1 MYLTEVFIIFCI
13 SGLLYYGL
21 QAMRIKELARL
32 AGKRACTDA
41 EVLFLDDSVEQVRIG
56 LSRDDYGRLKILRM
70 YKFEYSQDGDS
81 RRSGVLIM
89 LGQRVVELI
98 L

>member
-32 AGKRACTDA
+32 AGKSACTNA
-41 EVLFLDDSVEQVRIG
+41 HVLFLDDSVEQVRIG

-81 RRSGVLIM
+81 RHSGVLIM
-89 LGQRVVELI
+89 LGRRVVELI